1 MEEKEVLIK
10 EPSNSKLPLF
20 MMIIGILLIV
30 FGLVLDWA
38 GTFDKPEP
46 VNNEEQKV
54 EEPVNEY
61 DRYLGNYLND
71 KQEKIV
77 VKQFDGSKLI
87 IDFKISMN
95 EEVREFNDVEF
106 KIYNLE
112 GKTVN
117 ELDQD
122 TEVSIKF
129 EGDKITLTYGS
140 ISSIYEKEVVEPKT
154 GDEMTQQVMDYE
166 SVDEM
171 FETPDTDIYKV
182 ESDENNTFTFPD
194 EEVKVETEE

>member
-10 EPSNSKLPLF
+10 EPSNSKLPVF
-20 MMIIGILLIV
+20 MMIIGILLIA

-61 DRYLGNYLND
+61 DRYLGNYIND

>member
-10 EPSNSKLPLF
+10 EPSNSKIPVF